1 MKTLSLKKKR
11 KLILLLVFGLITVKC
26 FEFYEAY
33 DYMVNTI
40 LHMGWIWLDAYHAKK
55 GSLFLELW
63 TIIVDTL
70 KWVDS
75 KTKCFLASFS

>member
-11 KLILLLVFGLITVKC
+11 KLILLLVFGLITLKC

-40 LHMGWIWLDAYHAKK
+40 LHISFEPYIFFMALM
-55 GSLFLELW
+55 SLMFG
-63 TIIVDTL
+63 
-70 KWVDS
+70 KH
-75 KTKCFLASFS
+75 FR